1 MATTRLAPQIKS
13 DYDHIFFQAFAALV
27 VVVVFVGFA
36 QTFYLSG
43 VLQVPR
49 WKAFAAP
56 PHHWIVNVHGIV
68 FSAWAILLLAQ
79 TSLATA
85 GRIDLHRRLGLAGFA
100 LACLVVL
107 AGVAV
112 VCEQTAR
119 VYRPGHSIVFVTAQ
133 IFRVVGFAALSYFG
147 FRQRRNPRAHKRLML
162 LATIVLLPAPL
173 ARWPIFIGGNFILTL
188 ACCYSLLALMALYD
202 WRSTGKVQ
210 LATLLGS
217 ATVIATNPPIIVA
230 FTHNAVWV
238 YVSTHMLALGRL
250 LR

>member
-56 PHHWIVNVHGIV
+56 PHHWIVNVHGAI
-68 FSAWAILLLAQ
+68 FSAWAILLLVQ
-79 TSLATA
+79 TSLAKA
-85 GRIDLHRRLGLAGFA
+85 GRIDLHRRLGLVGFA

-133 IFRVVGFAALSYFG
+133 VFRVVGFAALAYFG

-173 ARWPIFIGGNFILTL
+173 VRWPILIAGNFTLAL
-188 ACCYSLLALMALYD
+188 ACCYSLLALMAFYD

-238 YVSTHMLALGRL
+238 YVATQMLTLGRF

>member
-13 DYDHIFFQAFAALV
+13 DYDHIFFQALAALV

-56 PHHWIVNVHGIV
+56 PHHWIVNLHGII
-68 FSAWAILLLAQ
+68 FSAWAILLLVQ
-79 TSLATA
+79 TSLAKS
-85 GRIDLHRRLGLAGFA
+85 GRIDLHRRLGLAGLA

-112 VCEQTAR
+112 VCEQSAR
-119 VYRPGHSIVFVTAQ
+119 SYRPGHSIVTGTAQ
-133 IFRVVGFAALSYFG
+133 VFRVVGFAALAYFG
-147 FRQRRNPRAHKRLML
+147 FRQRRNPPAHKRSML
-162 LATIVLLPAPL
+162 LATMVLLPAPL
-173 ARWPIFIGGNFILTL
+173 VRWPILMAGNFILAL
-188 ACCYSLLALMALYD
+188 ACCYSLLALMAFYD
-202 WRSTGKVQ
+202 WRTTGKVQ
-210 LATLLGS
+210 LTTVLGS
-217 ATVIATNPPIIVA
+217 ATVIATNPPVVA
-230 FTHNAVWV
+230 VFTHNPVWV
-238 YVSTHMLALGRL
+238 YVATQMLALGRF